1 MAHSNDVEQ
10 VAARNTM
17 VASTPSKAPFAPD
30 GETFSPAGTVV
41 SSTTLD
47 GASAVFVAGREQQLP
62 KSNAGGGGQ
71 FDEGLAREFAAA
83 LDLSTWTS
91 GERLNELSER
101 LERDV
106 ALAARHEGDMGPK
119 IISVLREALRSA
131 PDRSRESGVWDL
143 TPELIT
149 DACRNVLFNGNVEAC
164 DGTRIVV
171 NTLPV
176 TVVQIGIC
184 LTSYLGTGDGG
195 SIVHRLY
202 RHDITR
208 PNGDVET
215 QVRDFIS
222 QRARRKRKSSQD
234 GDDQSMALSD
244 LLCRALMIY
253 GERAM
258 LADRS
263 DRAWRL
269 GHGSP
274 MPHEMLV
281 GSGREELTWASLDV
295 LRRLLEKQKRFIFV
309 PSEISDQAVV
319 TIANSLQP
327 LQYAVLRNTRD
338 IIEGYLSNSSY
349 ERPHYKA
356 KGIYQE
362 LRAFQ
367 EDVGS
372 KVVLCVYRT
381 SWFSPGGVFYAHED
395 HVHEA
400 AQIVMAD
407 SALQE
412 HRGFPNLIDI
422 ADRMCR
428 GMFDSGGVATQ
439 VHAVLARSGAPF
451 RYFNERS
458 TRS

>member
-1 MAHSNDVEQ
+1 MATSTADTEVLPPDGKTFESAGI
-10 VAARNTM
+10 V
-17 VASTPSKAPFAPD
+17 VASTAPD
-30 GETFSPAGTVV
+30 GS
-41 SSTTLD
+41 
-47 GASAVFVAGREQQLP
+47 SAVFVAGREKQAP
-62 KSNAGGGGQ
+62 DNASEDTEYDQ
-71 FDEGLAREFAAA
+71 TLAREFAAA
-83 LDLSTWTS
+83 LDLSTWTP
-91 GERLNELSER
+91 GERLSELSAR

-106 ALAARHEGDMGPK
+106 ALAARHEGEMGPK
-119 IISVLREALRSA
+119 VISVLKETLQSA
-131 PDRSRESGVWDL
+131 PDRSRESGLYDL
-143 TPELIT
+143 TPDVIT
-149 DACRNVLFNGNVEAC
+149 AACRNVLFNGNVEAC

-208 PNGDVET
+208 PNNDVEQ

-222 QRARRKRKSSQD
+222 QRARRKRRSRDAS
-234 GDDQSMALSD
+234 DDDSMPLSD

-263 DRAWRL
+263 DRVWRL

-281 GSGREELTWASLDV
+281 GSGREELTWASLTV
-295 LRRLLEKQKRFIFV
+295 LRGLLAGHKRFIFV
-309 PSEISDQAVV
+309 PSEISDHAVL
-319 TIANSLQP
+319 TIANSLTP

-338 IIEGYLSNSSY
+338 IIEGYISNSSY

-356 KGIYQE
+356 KGIYQA

-395 HVHEA
+395 HVHAA

-428 GMFDSGGVATQ
+428 GMFDSGGVAAQ

-451 RYFNERS
+451 RYFNERFS
-458 TRS
+458 RS

>member
-1 MAHSNDVEQ
+1 MA
-10 VAARNTM
+10 T
-17 VASTPSKAPFAPD
+17 STADTEVLPPD
-30 GETFSPAGTVV
+30 GPAFESAGTVV
-41 SSTTLD
+41 ASTAPE
-47 GASAVFVAGREQQLP
+47 GPSAVFVAGREKQTP
-62 KSNAGGGGQ
+62 PGTTEETE
-71 FDEGLAREFAAA
+71 FDQGLAREFAAA

-91 GERLNELSER
+91 GERLSELSAR

-106 ALAARHEGDMGPK
+106 ALAARHEGDMAPK
-119 IISVLREALRSA
+119 VIAVLRETLHAA
-131 PDRSRESGVWDL
+131 PDRSCESGVYDL

-149 DACRNVLFNGNVEAC
+149 AACRNILFNGNVEAC

-208 PNGDVET
+208 PNSDVEQ

-222 QRARRKRKSSQD
+222 QRARRKRRSGD
-234 GDDQSMALSD
+234 GSDDDSMPLSD

-263 DRAWRL
+263 DRVWRL

-281 GSGREELTWASLDV
+281 GSGREELTWASLNV
-295 LRRLLEKQKRFIFV
+295 LRGLLEGHKKFIFV
-309 PSEISDQAVV
+309 PSEISDNAVL
-319 TIANSLQP
+319 TIANSLKP

-338 IIEGYLSNSSY
+338 IIEGYISNSSY
-349 ERPHYKA
+349 ERPHYKQ
-356 KGIYQE
+356 KGIYQA

-367 EDVGS
+367 EEVGS

-381 SWFSPGGVFYAHED
+381 SWFSPGGVFYAHEE
-395 HVHEA
+395 HVHSA

-428 GMFDSGGVATQ
+428 GMFDSGGVAAQ
-439 VHAVLARSGAPF
+439 VHSVLARSGAPF
-451 RYFNERS
+451 RYFNERF

>member
-1 MAHSNDVEQ
+1 M
-10 VAARNTM
+10 T
-17 VASTPSKAPFAPD
+17 ASTANTNVLTPDSGTFA
-30 GETFSPAGTVV
+30 PAGTVV
-41 SSTTLD
+41 SSTTAE
-47 GASAVFVAGREQQLP
+47 GTSAVFVAGREQKASEVP
-62 KSNAGGGGQ
+62 TAEGTE
-71 FDEGLAREFAAA
+71 FDQGLANEFAAA

-91 GERLNELSER
+91 GERLGELSAR

-106 ALAARHEGDMGPK
+106 ALAARHEGEMGPK
-119 IISVLREALRSA
+119 VIAVLREALRSA
-131 PDRSRESGVWDL
+131 PDRSRESGVWEL
-143 TPELIT
+143 TPDVIT
-149 DACRNVLFNGNVEAC
+149 AACRNVLFNGNVEAC

-208 PNGDVET
+208 PNNDVEE

-222 QRARRKRKSSQD
+222 QRARRKRRSSQA
-234 GDDQSMALSD
+234 GDDDSMALSD

-263 DRAWRL
+263 DRAWRI
-269 GHGSP
+269 GHGGP

-281 GSGREELTWASLDV
+281 GSGREELTWASLKV
-295 LRRLLEKQKRFIFV
+295 LRALLEGHKRFIFV
-309 PSEISDQAVV
+309 PSEISDQAVM

-338 IIEGYLSNSSY
+338 IIEGYIANSSY

-356 KGIYQE
+356 KGIYQA

-367 EDVGS
+367 EEVGS

-381 SWFSPGGVFYAHED
+381 SWFSPGCVFYAHED

-422 ADRMCR
+422 ADRMCH
-428 GMFDSGGVATQ
+428 GMFDSGGVAAQ
-439 VHAVLARSGAPF
+439 VHAVLARNGAPF
-451 RYFNERS
+451 RYFNERF

>member
-1 MAHSNDVEQ
+1 MSVS
-10 VAARNTM
+10 
-17 VASTPSKAPFAPD
+17 STEESVLPPES
-30 GETFSPAGTVV
+30 ETFAPAGTVV
-41 SSTTLD
+41 SSSGAD
-47 GASAVFVAGREQQLP
+47 GTSAVFVAGRGQQGSGP
-62 KSNAGGGGQ
+62 GVAGDSEY
-71 FDEGLAREFAAA
+71 DEALAREFATA

-91 GERLNELSER
+91 GEKLAELSER

-106 ALAARHEGDMGPK
+106 ALAARHEGEMGPK
-119 IISVLREALRSA
+119 IISVLREQLPSA
-131 PDRSRESGVWDL
+131 PDRSSESGIYDL
-143 TPELIT
+143 SPDVIT
-149 DACRNVLFNGNVEAC
+149 GACRNVLFNGNVEAC

-176 TVVQIGIC
+176 TVFQIGIC

-208 PNGDVET
+208 PNSDVEA
-215 QVRDFIS
+215 QVRDFIRR
-222 QRARRKRKSSQD
+222 RARRKRRMGENGDGQSSP
-234 GDDQSMALSD
+234 LSD

-258 LADRS
+258 LAERS
-263 DRAWRL
+263 DRSWRL

-281 GSGREELTWASLDV
+281 GSGREELTWASLKV
-295 LRRLLEKQKRFIFV
+295 LRTLLEGHKRFISV

-338 IIEGYLSNSSY
+338 IIQGYITNSSY
-349 ERPHYKA
+349 ERPHYKD
-356 KGIYQE
+356 KGIYQA

-367 EDVGS
+367 DDVGS
-372 KVVLCVYRT
+372 KVLLCVYRT

-395 HVHEA
+395 CVHQA
-400 AQIVMAD
+400 AQIVLAD

-428 GMFDSGGVATQ
+428 GMFDSGGVAAQ

-458 TRS
+458 TRN

>member
-1 MAHSNDVEQ
+1 MATSTADSNVPAPDSQAFESAGVL
-10 VAARNTM
+10 VSS
-17 VASTPSKAPFAPD
+17 STP
-30 GETFSPAGTVV
+30 EGT
-41 SSTTLD
+41 T
-47 GASAVFVAGREQQLP
+47 AVFVAGREQAAADP
-62 KSNAGGGGQ
+62 TAAADNAAADQ
-71 FDEGLAREFAAA
+71 TLAREFAAA
-83 LDLSTWTS
+83 LNLSSWTS
-91 GERLNELSER
+91 GERLGELSAR

-106 ALAARHEGDMGPK
+106 AMAARHEGEMGSK
-119 IISVLREALRSA
+119 IISVLRDTLQSA
-131 PDRSRESGVWDL
+131 PDRSRESGIWDL
-143 TPELIT
+143 TPDLVT
-149 DACRNVLFNGNVEAC
+149 AACRNILFNGNVEAC

-171 NTLPV
+171 NTLPI

-195 SIVHRLY
+195 SIVHRMY

-208 PNGDVET
+208 PNNDVEQ

-222 QRARRKRKSSQD
+222 QRARRKRRSGQTGD
-234 GDDQSMALSD
+234 GEPLAISD

-263 DRAWRL
+263 DRIWRL

-281 GSGREELTWASLDV
+281 GSGREEMTWESLKV
-295 LRRLLEKQKRFIFV
+295 LRRLLEVHRRFIFV
-309 PSEISDQAVV
+309 PSEIGDPAVL
-319 TIANSLQP
+319 TIANSLSP

-338 IIEGYLSNSSY
+338 IIEGYIANSSY
-349 ERPHYKA
+349 ERPHYKL
-356 KGIYQE
+356 KGIYQA

-367 EDVGS
+367 EEVGS

-381 SWFSPGGVFYAHED
+381 SYFSPGGVFYAHED

-428 GMFDSGGVATQ
+428 GMFDSGGVAAQ
-439 VHAVLARSGAPF
+439 VHAVLAENGAPF
-451 RYFNERS
+451 RYFNERF

>member
-1 MAHSNDVEQ
+1 
-10 VAARNTM
+10 M
-17 VASTPSKAPFAPD
+17 VKPATDSSFATPDSQAF
-30 GETFSPAGTVV
+30 ESAGTLV
-41 SSTTLD
+41 SSSTAEGTT
-47 GASAVFVAGREQQLP
+47 AVFVAGRDQTVAHP
-62 KSNAGGGGQ
+62 AVA
-71 FDEGLAREFAAA
+71 DEGPSDETLAREFADA
-83 LDLSTWTS
+83 LNLSNWTS
-91 GERLNELSER
+91 GERLGDLSAR
-101 LERDV
+101 LERHV
-106 ALAARHEGDMGPK
+106 ALAARHEGEMGPK
-119 IISVLREALRSA
+119 IISVLRETLQSA

-149 DACRNVLFNGNVEAC
+149 AACRNILFNGNVEAC

-171 NTLPV
+171 NTLPI

-208 PNGDVET
+208 PNSDVEQ

-222 QRARRKRKSSQD
+222 QRARRKRRS
-234 GDDQSMALSD
+234 DQPGNDESMALSD

-274 MPHEMLV
+274 MPYEMLI
-281 GSGREELTWASLDV
+281 GSGRVQMTWQSLSV
-295 LRRLLEKQKRFIFV
+295 LRRLLEQHRKFIFV
-309 PSEISDQAVV
+309 PSEISDPAVL
-319 TIANSLQP
+319 TIANSLAP

-338 IIEGYLSNSSY
+338 IIEGYVTGSSY
-349 ERPHYKA
+349 ERPFYKA
-356 KGIYQE
+356 SGIYQA

-367 EDVGS
+367 EEVGS
-372 KVVLCVYRT
+372 KVVLSVYRT
-381 SWFSPGGVFYAHED
+381 SFFSPGGVFYAHED

-428 GMFDSGGVATQ
+428 GMFDSGGVAAQ
-439 VHAVLARSGAPF
+439 VHAVLAENGAPF

>member
-1 MAHSNDVEQ
+1 MAALPEDPPVLTPEGD
-10 VAARNTM
+10 TF
-17 VASTPSKAPFAPD
+17 AS
-30 GETFSPAGTVV
+30 AGTVIA
-41 SSTTLD
+41 STTKD
-47 GASAVFVAGREQQLP
+47 ATSAVFVAGREQQP
-62 KSNAGGGGQ
+62 SETPTAGEEE
-71 FDEGLAREFAAA
+71 FDQGLAREFAAA

-91 GERLNELSER
+91 GERLNELSDR

-106 ALAARHEGDMGPK
+106 ALAARHESEMGPK
-119 IISVLREALRSA
+119 LIAMLRESLHTA
-131 PDRSRESGVWDL
+131 PDRSSESGVYDL
-143 TPELIT
+143 TPDHIVA
-149 DACRNVLFNGNVEAC
+149 ACRNVLFNGNVEAC

-176 TVVQIGIC
+176 TVFQIGIC
-184 LTSYLGTGDGG
+184 LTSYRGAGDGG

-208 PNGDVET
+208 PNNDVES

-222 QRARRKRKSSQD
+222 RRARRRRRS
-234 GDDQSMALSD
+234 GADDADVPLSD

-258 LADRS
+258 LADKS

-269 GHGSP
+269 GHGGP

-281 GSGREELTWASLDV
+281 GSGREELTWASIKV
-295 LRRLLEKQKRFIFV
+295 LRKLLEEHKRFIFV
-309 PSEISDQAVV
+309 PSEVSDDAVV
-319 TIANSLQP
+319 TIGNSLQP

-338 IIEGYLSNSSY
+338 IIEGYLTNSSY

-356 KGIYQE
+356 KGIYQA

-367 EDVGS
+367 ADVGS

-381 SWFSPGGVFYAHED
+381 SYFSPGRVFYAHED

-428 GMFDSGGVATQ
+428 GMFDSGGVAAQ
-439 VHAVLARSGAPF
+439 VHAVLARNGAPF
-451 RYFNERS
+451 RYFNERF